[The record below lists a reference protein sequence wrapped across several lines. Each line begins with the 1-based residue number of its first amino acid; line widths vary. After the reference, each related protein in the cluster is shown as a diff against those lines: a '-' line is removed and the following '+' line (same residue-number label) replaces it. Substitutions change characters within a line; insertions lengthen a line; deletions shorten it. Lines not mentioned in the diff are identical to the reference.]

1 VVLAAALGQLFPL
14 SVQKSKITYLRIV
27 VSLLPMKENEHCSM
41 PDCERPVAATLHT
54 RALCR
59 EHFLVACYKELEG
72 ATRRLHENSFSE
84 PAAEALR
91 NFLAEC
97 TRQAADIAQSAKDLD
112 NLGRARLLD
121 ILMWASDLGGRLR
134 RGPRR
139 EASLPVRLRSEKP
152 GRPWEE
158 ETRTRWLSRHGA
170 MVECEHQVVTG
181 ETLQVTQIDTGQQ
194 AEARVVWQRRRGTGR
209 FEVGLEFTTAGGF
222 WGDEVSAAE
231 EDQDS

>member
-1 VVLAAALGQLFPL
+1 
-14 SVQKSKITYLRIV
+14 
-27 VSLLPMKENEHCSM
+27 MKENEQCSM

-54 RALCR
+54 RGFCR
-59 EHFLVACYKELEG
+59 EHFLAACYKELEG
-72 ATRRLHENSFSE
+72 ATQRVHENSFNE

-91 NFLAEC
+91 HFLAEC
-97 TRQAADIAQSAKDLD
+97 TRQATDIAQSAKDLD

-139 EASLPVRLRSEKP
+139 QASLPIRLRSEKP

-158 ETRTRWLSRHGA
+158 ETRTQWLSRHGA
-170 MVECEHQVVTG
+170 MVECVHQVEAG
-181 ETLQVTQIDTGQQ
+181 DTLQVTQLDTGRQ
-194 AEARVVWQRRRGTGR
+194 AEARVVWQRRRGTGP
-209 FEVGLEFTTAGGF
+209 FEVGLEFTNAVGF

-231 EDQDS
+231 EDRDS